1 MPYRKRTLRR
11 LTPEARKLARLVGGL
26 EGLATRLKN
35 LVPVMQTLEMLAR
48 AEAKR
53 QASLEQQGQPKPAGK
68 GLFGDD

>member
-48 AEAKR
+48 AEARR
-53 QASLEQQGQPKPAGK
+53 QSQRKVSQEAK
-68 GLFGDD
+68 